1 MYTAVAVQ
9 IHSPSLVM
17 VAVHYLSLF
26 ISFSIY
32 TEHCFHILLIL
43 TYLLSLFGIVS
54 QSINN
59 NSFIYIFYFTLPEH
73 NIPIF
78 LYFLLLYKHIL
89 LCQSKIFLFFP
100 HFFTLSEQNILF
112 FTIFSHF
119 FTLSEHNIPIF
130 QPIYSALPEQ
140 NISIYPLF
148 SLTCSLYQSINFSSL
163 SNYII
168 LIA

>member
-1 MYTAVAVQ
+1 MYTAVTVQ

-59 NSFIYIFYFTLPEH
+59 NIFIYIFYFTLAEQ

-78 LYFLLLYKHIL
+78 SLFSFTFS
-89 LCQSKIFLFFP
+89 LCQSIIFLFF
-100 HFFTLSEQNILF
+100 S
-112 FTIFSHF
+112 IFSSYINIFCSARVKYSYFFLIFHSVRAKYSFIYHF
-119 FTLSEHNIPIF
+119 LSLFH
-130 QPIYSALPEQ
+130 SAR
-140 NISIYPLF
+140 
-148 SLTCSLYQSINFSSL
+148 
-163 SNYII
+163 
-168 LIA
+168 A